1 MIMLT
6 IEQEPGPGSATHP
19 VGLENVAQ
27 TCYMN
32 SLFQYYFS
40 VKPLRNAI
48 LNYEEHEEED
58 LTEEELKKKQI
69 SEWELDRSKRCTV
82 LSTFRLIL
90 VIAQLRLLFQ
100 ELITS
105 DLAYIRPKE
114 ELVRLTLVD
123 VKQEVEDE
131 AIRRRQSLLTN
142 ASQSILDADIPDL
155 VEIEDTSVPRAPVS
169 SPTIIPT
176 TGENVPEIE
185 SPIQITTAEATND
198 VAPPHE
204 DVEYEFIDHESN
216 ESGGVVSLTT
226 SDPMS
231 VDKENT
237 PQSRVVSNAPAEKSP
252 LQESQ
257 LANVKTEEVKGG
269 EDVEMTDAP
278 PTPPKTPPPVPRRPV
293 QKRKSTWGVM
303 KYGSQQ
309 DVTECITN
317 CLSQL
322 HAGFKPDEF
331 DERGDPID
339 LFKR

>member
-1 MIMLT
+1 MY
-6 IEQEPGPGSATHP
+6 H
-19 VGLENVAQ
+19 
-27 TCYMN
+27 
-32 SLFQYYFS
+32 SL
-40 VKPLRNAI
+40 RA
-48 LNYEEHEEED
+48 
-58 LTEEELKKKQI
+58 ELI
-69 SEWELDRSKRCTV
+69 P
-82 LSTFRLIL
+82 

-105 DLAYIRPKE
+105 ELAYIRPKE

-123 VKQEVEDE
+123 VKQEIEDE
-131 AIRRRQSLLTN
+131 AIKRRQSLITN
-142 ASQSILDADIPDL
+142 ASQSILDSDIPDL
-155 VEIEDTSVPRAPVS
+155 IEIEDASVPRAPVS

-185 SPIQITTAEATND
+185 SPVQMTASEGANKTM
-198 VAPPHE
+198 APTHE
-204 DVEYEFIDHESN
+204 DIDYEFIDHESN
-216 ESGGVVSLTT
+216 DSGGIVSLTT

-231 VDKENT
+231 VDKENIF
-237 PQSRVVSNAPAEKSP
+237 QSQAVNKPPTEKSP

-257 LANVKTEEVKGG
+257 QANVEAEEVKDV
-269 EDVEMTDAP
+269 EDVEMTDFHGP
-278 PTPPKTPPPVPRRPV
+278 LTPPKTPPPVPQRPL

-322 HAGFKPDEF
+322 HAGFKPDGL
-331 DERGDPID
+331 DEKGDLVD